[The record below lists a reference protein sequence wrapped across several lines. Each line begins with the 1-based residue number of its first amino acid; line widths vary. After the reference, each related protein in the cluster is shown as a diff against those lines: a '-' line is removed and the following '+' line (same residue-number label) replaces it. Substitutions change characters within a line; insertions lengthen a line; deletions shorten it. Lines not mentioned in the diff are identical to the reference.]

1 VKNVVIGISGGIAVY
16 KVCTLVR
23 LLKKANINVDVI
35 MTKNATEF
43 VSPLT
48 FETLSARPV
57 VTDMFN
63 RQLSWEVEHISLAK
77 KADAFVICPATANV
91 VGKIASGIADD
102 MLTTTAMACK
112 APLLI
117 APAMNTNM
125 YESVAF
131 QRNLAT
137 LVSRGAVVVEPDCGF
152 LACGDVGKG
161 RMAEPEQIFDA
172 VYSILYP
179 KRDLAGKKVLITVGA
194 TAEKLDDVRFI
205 SNFSSGKMGAALAEN
220 ALERGADVTIV
231 LAKHSVAMPN
241 TATIVD
247 VTTTQEMYDAVTNRA
262 IDFDIYIM
270 AAAPCDFRPKTV
282 ANSKIKADNLTLELV
297 KTPDIAEAVGKNK
310 GNKKLV
316 IFSAETDNEIA
327 NATEKLHKKN
337 ADFVV
342 VNNIKNNDVFGSD
355 TNVVTIIDNS
365 GDGNAVS
372 YAKMSKTA
380 LAEKIIDKVVTL

>member
-23 LLKKANINVDVI
+23 LLKKSNINVDVI

-48 FETLSARPV
+48 FETLSVRPV

-63 RQLSWEVEHISLAK
+63 RQHSWEVDHISLAK
-77 KADAFVICPATANV
+77 KADAFVICPATANI
-91 VGKIASGIADD
+91 VGKIATGIADD

-112 APLLI
+112 APLLV

-125 YESVAF
+125 YESAAF
-131 QRNLAT
+131 QQNLAT
-137 LVSRGAVVVEPDCGF
+137 LVSRGAVVVEPDSGF

-161 RMAEPEQIFDA
+161 RLAEPEQIFDA
-172 VYSILYP
+172 IVAILYP
-179 KRDLAGKKVLITVGA
+179 KRDLVGKKVLITVGA

-220 ALERGADVTIV
+220 AIERGADVTIV
-231 LAKHSVAMPN
+231 LAQHSVAMPKD
-241 TATIVD
+241 ATIVD
-247 VTTTQEMYDAVTNRA
+247 VTTTQEMYDAVTKRTA
-262 IDFDIYIM
+262 DFDIYIM
-270 AAAPCDFRPKTV
+270 AAAPCDFRPKIV

-297 KTPDIAEAVGKNK
+297 KTPDIAAAVGAVK

-316 IFSAETDNEIA
+316 IFSAETDTEIA
-327 NATEKLHKKN
+327 NATEKLHNKN

-355 TNVVTIIDNS
+355 TNVVTIIDDS
-365 GDGNAVS
+365 GALS
-372 YAKMSKTA
+372 FPQMSKA
-380 LAEKIIDKVVTL
+380 AVAAKIIDKVVTLL